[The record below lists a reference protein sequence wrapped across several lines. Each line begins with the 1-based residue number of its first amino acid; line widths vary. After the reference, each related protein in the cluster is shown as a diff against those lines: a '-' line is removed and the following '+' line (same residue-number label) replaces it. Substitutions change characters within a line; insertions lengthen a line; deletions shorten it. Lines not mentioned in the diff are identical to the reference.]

1 MAMLVVVVGL
11 TLGPLFLVSLVK
23 TSSVLCGF
31 FGVIAIAYLG

>member
-1 MAMLVVVVGL
+1 MAMLVVVAGL